1 MLGIGKPGTAERV
14 DHAQKHEDLGGLVEQ
29 DREQVQG
36 AKGPLVGPLEEEV
49 GVQVI
54 EGADDDVLAYVRKV
68 DEGLPIGLGQGGDIG
83 CREDRPEPVQ
93 GQLMSMFQLPV
104 GFQIGKQDE
113 T

>member
-1 MLGIGKPGTAERV
+1 MLGIGESSTSERV
-14 DHAQKHEDLGGLVEQ
+14 DHAEQHEDLGGLVEQ

-68 DEGLPIGLGQGGDIG
+68 YEGLPICLGQGGDIG
-83 CREDRPEPVQ
+83 SREDRPEPVQ
-93 GQLMSMFQLPV
+93 GQLMSIFQLTV
-104 GFQIGKQDE
+104 GFQIGYQDE